1 MALQTVQSP
10 LSIRRFFS
18 MRTSKG
24 NLTMQNVS
32 QQDNR
37 VGQTNASEEVDKT
50 SQANGRPDEEPVTV
64 RHLFSGKV
72 IVAAVNYSALALTD
86 IAIRAVQP
94 VFFAT
99 PIELGGLGLPPYMI
113 GRILSV
119 SQE

>member
-1 MALQTVQSP
+1 
-10 LSIRRFFS
+10 
-18 MRTSKG
+18 MRTSKA

-37 VGQTNASEEVDKT
+37 VGPASASEEVDKT
-50 SQANGRPDEEPVTV
+50 SQGNERSDEAPVTV

-72 IVAAVNYSALALTD
+72 IVAAMNYSALALTD

-94 VFFAT
+94 VFYAT
-99 PIELGGLGLPPYMI
+99 PIELGGLGLPPHMI

-119 SQE
+119 CRSDSYCKRITHSIHAF